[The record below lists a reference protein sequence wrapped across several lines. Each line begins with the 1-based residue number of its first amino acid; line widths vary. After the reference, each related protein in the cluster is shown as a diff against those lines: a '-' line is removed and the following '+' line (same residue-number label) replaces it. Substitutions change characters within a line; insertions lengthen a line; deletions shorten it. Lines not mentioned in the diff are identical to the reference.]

1 MTLEFGNN
9 KMPPVRAIC
18 AILIIL
24 GHFSYFGV
32 TGMAFLR
39 ILAPV
44 CVSLFLFISGYGLMV
59 SYQKKG
65 KVYLQAFFKN
75 RLLKIVIPAVLVA
88 LLHLLLH
95 KGSGVGILE
104 RSKLIFTKGTTL
116 LPHYWFVWAIL
127 FDYLAFWLSCSYISE
142 KWQKWTVLLC
152 SLVFMVATYSAGF
165 DRCWWVCSL
174 AFPTGLFFAAYKS
187 SIYSFCSKRNFNFF
201 LALTLCGL
209 LFIGLFLTGNP
220 MCWSLCYVFIP
231 ATAALIIAR
240 LPLDRFKLPILRFL
254 GAISYELYLTH
265 ITVMSFLR
273 GNLVYISPNAL
284 FVASVLFLTLG
295 LAYGLHVLCKLI
307 TPTTK

>member
-1 MTLEFGNN
+1 
-9 KMPPVRAIC
+9 MPPVRAIC

-32 TGMAFLR
+32 PGTAFLR
-39 ILAPV
+39 VLAPV
-44 CVSLFLFISGYGLMV
+44 CVSLFLFISGYGLLV
-59 SYQKKG
+59 SYHKKG
-65 KVYLQAFFKN
+65 DDYLHTFFKK
-75 RLLKIVIPAVLVA
+75 RLLKIILPAVLVA

-95 KGSGVGILE
+95 NGDEVGILE
-104 RSKLIFTKGTTL
+104 RSKFIFTKGTTL

-127 FDYLAFWLSCSYISE
+127 FDYLIFWLSCRLIPE
-142 KWQKWTVLLC
+142 KWQKWAILLF
-152 SLVFMVATYSAGF
+152 SIAFMVATFLAGF

-174 AFPTGLFFAAYKS
+174 AFPTGLFFAEYES
-187 SIYSFCSKRNFNFF
+187 SIYAFCSKRYINYF
-201 LALTLCGL
+201 LVLALCGL
-209 LFIGLFLTGNP
+209 VFIGIYLTGNP
-220 MCWSLCYVFIP
+220 IFWAICYVFIP

-240 LPLDRFKLPILRFL
+240 LPLDRFKLPVLRFL
-254 GAISYELYLTH
+254 GTISYELYLTH

-273 GNLVYISPNAL
+273 GNLVYISPNAF